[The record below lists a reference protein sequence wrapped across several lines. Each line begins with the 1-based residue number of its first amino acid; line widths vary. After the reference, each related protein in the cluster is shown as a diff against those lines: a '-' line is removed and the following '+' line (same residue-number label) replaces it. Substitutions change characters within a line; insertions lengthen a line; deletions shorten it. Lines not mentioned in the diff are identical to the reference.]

1 MNKALLPLLLC
12 CFIFPASGKD
22 AGWQWYN
29 EKINPKEKENKPVPA
44 APRQEPDIMQ
54 KLAALQTATKRAL
67 YEAILYPGVD
77 NFVKYFRL
85 QNYWTQQAGLFT
97 MSAKK
102 AMLAHPELDYNLQ
115 YSHYNGTVRNQLA
128 ADQAQ
133 QRQAIAKLAEHY
145 GIMFFYRGQDP
156 IDGQLAQVINGFRDT
171 YGLSV
176 IPVSVDGVINPLLP
190 DSRTDQGQAQR
201 LGVKYF
207 PAMMLFNRRTD
218 SILFTLLENGHEP
231 KNIGF
236 QLFDTRQLGSQS
248 IQCLRFTEECRIGFI
263 NHHSVCSN
271 VICGRRHVR
280 IIIRTASGK
289 AQQQKAGAQNLK
301 DILYSHIYLIN

>member
-97 MSAKK
+97 MSARK

-115 YSHYNGTVRNQLA
+115 YSHYNGMVRNQLA

-207 PAMMLFNRRTD
+207 PAMMLVD
-218 SILFTLLENGHEP
+218 P
-231 KNIGF
+231 K
-236 QLFDTRQLGSQS
+236 QGSVRPLS
-248 IQCLRFTEECRIGFI
+248 YGFI
-263 NHHSVCSN
+263 SQDDLAKQFLN
-271 VICGRRHVR
+271 V
-280 IIIRTASGK
+280 SEDFK
-289 AQQQKAGAQNLK
+289 PNF
-301 DILYSHIYLIN
+301 

>member
-1 MNKALLPLLLC
+1 MQTVRNTLMSLLVWSAVLPVY
-12 CFIFPASGKD
+12 GKD

-29 EKINPKEKENKPVPA
+29 EPAKSPAQETAEKA
-44 APRQEPDIMQ
+44 APVRQETDIMQ
-54 KLAALQTATKRAL
+54 KLVTLQMATKRAL

-77 NFVKYFRL
+77 NFVRYFRL

-97 MSAKK
+97 MSARK

-156 IDGQLAQVINGFRDT
+156 IDGQLAQVINGFRAT

-190 DSRTDQGQAQR
+190 DTRPDRGQAQR

-207 PAMMLFNRRTD
+207 PAMMLVD
-218 SILFTLLENGHEP
+218 P
-231 KNIGF
+231 K
-236 QLFDTRQLGSQS
+236 QGSVRPLS
-248 IQCLRFTEECRIGFI
+248 YGFI
-263 NHHSVCSN
+263 TQDDLAKQFLN
-271 VICGRRHVR
+271 V
-280 IIIRTASGK
+280 SEDFK
-289 AQQQKAGAQNLK
+289 PNF
-301 DILYSHIYLIN
+301 

>member
-1 MNKALLPLLLC
+1 MQTVRNTLMSLLVWSAVLPVY
-12 CFIFPASGKD
+12 GKD

-29 EKINPKEKENKPVPA
+29 EPAKSPAQETAEKA
-44 APRQEPDIMQ
+44 APVRQETDIMQ
-54 KLAALQTATKRAL
+54 KLATLQMATKRAL

-77 NFVKYFRL
+77 NFVRYFRL

-97 MSAKK
+97 MSARK

-156 IDGQLAQVINGFRDT
+156 IDGQLAQVINGFRAT

-176 IPVSVDGVINPLLP
+176 IPVSVDGVINPQLP
-190 DSRTDQGQAQR
+190 DTRPDRGQAQR

-207 PAMMLFNRRTD
+207 PAMMLVD
-218 SILFTLLENGHEP
+218 P
-231 KNIGF
+231 K
-236 QLFDTRQLGSQS
+236 QGSVRPLS
-248 IQCLRFTEECRIGFI
+248 YGFI
-263 NHHSVCSN
+263 TQDDLAKQFLN
-271 VICGRRHVR
+271 V
-280 IIIRTASGK
+280 SEDFK
-289 AQQQKAGAQNLK
+289 PNF
-301 DILYSHIYLIN
+301 